1 MEVEGVVDA
10 MVEVR
15 VKSLVFGERGNL
27 APNLLQAI
35 EGELSLWLA
44 VSNPE
49 PTSGGRDEFVSAPT
63 DHDREELYRS
73 TMAYFDKEFEEEVS
87 KKLAEG
93 DMIFPDSLS
102 EVEILEEIYEPLKGE
117 AADKLTLTMHVSF
130 LILYAKEVDLVELA
144 QSALFAS
151 LPPEFTAVPNS
162 LELFP
167 ISEFETN
174 QPGIRSWKMRVEEKI
189 IPYISSAEVAA
200 LTQGRSVEKASQN
213 LQENLNLAAE
223 PKITISPSWW
233 KWLPIAPFRIN
244 LIVR

>member
-1 MEVEGVVDA
+1 MKKINIFIILLLISILCTVNLHAQFIEYNHPELNWYTIDTKHFQVHYHDGT
-10 MVEVR
+10 
-15 VKSLVFGERGNL
+15 ERTARL
-27 APNLLQAI
+27 
-35 EGELSLWLA
+35 
-44 VSNPE
+44 
-49 PTSGGRDEFVSAPT
+49 TT
-63 DHDREELYRS
+63 
-73 TMAYFDKEFEEEVS
+73 K
-87 KKLAEG
+87 
-93 DMIFPDSLS
+93 
-102 EVEILEEIYEPLKGE
+102 ILEEIYEPLKGE